1 MTMAKIIAARLSVK
15 PMGNARSA
23 RILGAMFLSIA
34 VPACSVSSSEESGEN
49 ALANIN
55 GDARTA
61 KGDPE
66 GAQRP
71 LISAAAV
78 QGKRLF
84 LQCQACHAIIP
95 DAATKVG
102 PNLYDIFE
110 KKAGTSNDYGYS
122 QAMAQSDIVWT
133 EDNLDAFIAGPS
145 TFIPGTSM
153 GFSGVISPEQRH
165 NLVAFLKSVKP
176 E

>member
-1 MTMAKIIAARLSVK
+1 MNISKTISARLCVK
-15 PMGNARSA
+15 SMGDARSA
-23 RILGAMFLSIA
+23 RILGAMFLSVA
-34 VPACSVSSSEESGEN
+34 VPACSASSSEASGEN
-49 ALANIN
+49 AVAKIN

-61 KGDPE
+61 KGDAE

-84 LQCQACHAIIP
+84 LQCQACHAITP

-110 KKAGTSNDYGYS
+110 NKAGTSNGYGYS

-133 EDNLDAFIAGPS
+133 EDNLDAFIASPS
-145 TFIPGTSM
+145 TFIPGTGM

-165 NLVAFLKSVKP
+165 NLVAYLKSVKP